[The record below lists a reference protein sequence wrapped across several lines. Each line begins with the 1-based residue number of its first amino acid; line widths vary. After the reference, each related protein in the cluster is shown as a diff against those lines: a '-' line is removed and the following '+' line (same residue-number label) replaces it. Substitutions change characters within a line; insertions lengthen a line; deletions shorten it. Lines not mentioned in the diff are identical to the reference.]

1 MTEEPNKERKWH
13 IDESKKWKEEIIS
26 DKEEGKIYPEPT
38 DPNTLKSKY
47 SPQNP
52 YGEEM
57 FTEEDFKVQ
66 DLTET
71 KPQDEYVKVK
81 RSWIESL
88 RDFDTWN
95 KWKNGL
101 IDYK

>member
-1 MTEEPNKERKWH
+1 
-13 IDESKKWKEEIIS
+13 
-26 DKEEGKIYPEPT
+26 
-38 DPNTLKSKY
+38 
-47 SPQNP
+47 
-52 YGEEM
+52 M

-66 DLTET
+66 DLTDT

-81 RSWIESL
+81 KSWIESL